1 LEAAAIAPS
10 HLGCADPEVFDLIRD
25 SVVAVDLSGRITAW
39 NRASEVLYGWSRAQ
53 AIGALYEEIL
63 DDDRDWPEPAND
75 AEAVGAEPTE
85 KERERRTASGASIF
99 VSVRRVQRRSVSGDP
114 LGWLEIGTDL
124 TALRRSQW
132 LGRAN
137 QQRYENMFNAIPVAV
152 TWVDYSEARALLAGW
167 LGDSDADVGEWL
179 TERPERVREMMRAT
193 YVVDINPFTLDMFRS
208 PARDDMLGSIEAF
221 WPDKNLPDYID
232 WVVSTLAGNHD
243 FAREINQLTVD
254 GVEMETWFTTRFAP
268 GTLDQG
274 RFVATLIDYREVK
287 RREAAIRQGEA
298 FYTDMFHGSAFSA
311 WRLDATKALEIY
323 ASLRGEGVSDF
334 RSQLEQD
341 PALIWRLT
349 EGIRVIDL
357 NEMSVSLFEGRSRK
371 SMIGSS
377 ITPLWR
383 PEDLDPLVGG
393 LEATFDGNESYKS
406 SARMRTLSGA
416 EIDVLF
422 TLSWSGARHEAGE
435 LLLAVVDMTEKVQ
448 AENALVETQ
457 AALAHATRV
466 STLGELTASIA
477 HEIKQ
482 PLAALTANGGATL
495 LWLNRSPPDVG
506 QARELVEVMIADARR
521 ASQVVTHVRSLASP
535 QIGQYSRYSLSAL
548 VDEAMKLVAVQLQ
561 RDGVLTSL
569 VLHPNLPDVL
579 CDKVQI
585 QQVVVNLALNASQA
599 MAGRSTPRL
608 TLRTSFG
615 ETGVMLRVEDSGP
628 GIPEEDLEKLF
639 GSFFTTK
646 PDGMGIGLAICR
658 TIVEAH
664 GGAISAHNLD
674 LGGACFEV
682 NLPLADPDS

>member
-1 LEAAAIAPS
+1 MEAAAIAPGHS
-10 HLGCADPEVFDLIRD
+10 GYADPEVLDLIRD

-39 NRASEVLYGWSRAQ
+39 NRASEALYGWSGAQ

-63 DDDRDWPEPAND
+63 DDDREWLDPAND
-75 AEAVGAEPTE
+75 ADGVDAEPFE
-85 KERERRTASGASIF
+85 RERERRTASGASII
-99 VSVRRVQRRSVSGDP
+99 VSVRRIQRRTASGEQLD
-114 LGWLEIGTDL
+114 WLEIGTDL
-124 TALRRSQW
+124 TALRQSQW
-132 LGRAN
+132 LEQAN
-137 QQRYENMFNAIPVAV
+137 QQRYENVFEAIPVAV
-152 TWVDYSEARALLAGW
+152 TWVDYSEARTLLLDW
-167 LGDSDADVGEWL
+167 LGDTTVDVGEWL
-179 TERPERVREMMRAT
+179 TERPERVLEMMRAT
-193 YVVDINPFTLDMFRS
+193 YVVDINPFTLEMFRS
-208 PARDDMLGSIEAF
+208 PGRDDMLGSIETF
-221 WPDKNLPDYID
+221 WPNKNLPDYID
-232 WVVSTLAGNHD
+232 WVVSTLAGNHH
-243 FAREINQLTVD
+243 FAREISQHTVD
-254 GVEMETWFTTRFAP
+254 GEEIETWFTTRFAP

-311 WRLDATKALEIY
+311 WRLDASKALEIY
-323 ASLRGEGVSDF
+323 ASLREEGVDDF
-334 RSQLEQD
+334 RCQLERD

-349 EGIRVIDL
+349 EAIRVIDL
-357 NEMSVSLFEGRSRK
+357 NEMSVTLFEGRSRK
-371 SMIGSS
+371 AMIGSS

-383 PEDLDPLVGG
+383 PEDLDALIGG

-406 SARMRTLSGA
+406 AARMRTLSGT

-482 PLAALTANGGATL
+482 PLAAMNANGGAAL
-495 LWLNRSPPDVG
+495 LWLNRTPPDVD
-506 QARELVEVMIADARR
+506 QARALVEVMIADAKR

-535 QIGQYSRYSLSAL
+535 QVGQYARFSLSAL

-569 VLHPNLPDVL
+569 VLNPNLPDVM

-599 MAGRSTPRL
+599 MAGRTTPRL
-608 TLRTSFG
+608 TLRTSLG

-628 GIPEEDLEKLF
+628 GIPEQDLEKLF
-639 GSFFTTK
+639 SSFFTTK

-664 GGAISAHNLD
+664 GGAISAHNLE

-682 NLPLADPDS
+682 TLPRADAA